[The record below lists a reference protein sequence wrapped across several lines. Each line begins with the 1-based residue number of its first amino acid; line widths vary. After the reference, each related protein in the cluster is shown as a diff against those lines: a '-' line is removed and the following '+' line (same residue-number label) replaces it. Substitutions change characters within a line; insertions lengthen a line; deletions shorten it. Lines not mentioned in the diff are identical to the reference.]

1 MTSFNNTRT
10 VRVVIPARYGST
22 RLPGKPLVDLDGEP
36 MIVRVHA
43 RVRRALPGTDIVV
56 AIDDA
61 RIADVLDARGIR
73 FAMTDTG
80 HASGTDRAAEVARAF
95 GWPDT
100 DAVLNV
106 QGDEP
111 LVPTAL
117 LQAFAGFCGA
127 ASDLGVATVACPI
140 GEVGLLDEPAIV
152 KLAVDRR
159 GRALYF
165 SRAAIPFCRDGRPA
179 DPVDSNGSNGSN
191 GVAQRMFLRHIGLY
205 GYANATLQAL
215 ASAAPCELEQL
226 EKLEQLR
233 ALWLGM
239 PIDVMRWPDAPP
251 AGIDTP
257 DDVARVVSLLKRQSH
272 DATEP
277 Y

>member
-1 MTSFNNTRT
+1 MTSFNDGRT
-10 VRVVIPARYGST
+10 VHVVIPARYGST
-22 RLPGKPLVDLDGEP
+22 RLPGKPLVDLEGEP

-43 RVRRALPGTDIVV
+43 RVRRALPEADIVV

-61 RIADVLDARGIR
+61 RIAEVLDARGIR

-80 HASGTDRAAEVARAF
+80 HASGTDRAAEVARVS

-127 ASDLGVATVACPI
+127 TPDLGVATVACPI
-140 GEVGLLDEPAIV
+140 GEVALLDEPAIV
-152 KLAVDRR
+152 KVVVDHR

-179 DPVDSNGSNGSN
+179 DSAGSNGL
-191 GVAQRMFLRHIGLY
+191 FLRHIGLY
-205 GYANATLQAL
+205 GYTNATLQAL
-215 ASAAPCELEQL
+215 SRAAPCELEQL

-257 DDVARVVSLLKRQSH
+257 DDVARVVSLLKRQTH

>member
-1 MTSFNNTRT
+1 MTSFNDGRT
-10 VRVVIPARYGST
+10 VHVVIPARYGST
-22 RLPGKPLVDLDGEP
+22 RLPGKPLVDLEGEP

-43 RVRRALPGTDIVV
+43 RVRRALPEADIVV

-61 RIADVLDARGIR
+61 RIAEVLDARGIR

-80 HASGTDRAAEVARAF
+80 HASGTDRAAEVARVS

-127 ASDLGVATVACPI
+127 TPDLGVATVACPI
-140 GEVGLLDEPAIV
+140 GEVTLLDEPAIV
-152 KLAVDRR
+152 KVVVDHR

-165 SRAAIPFCRDGRPA
+165 SRAAIPFCRDGWPA
-179 DPVDSNGSNGSN
+179 DSAGSNGL
-191 GVAQRMFLRHIGLY
+191 FLRHIGLY

-215 ASAAPCELEQL
+215 ARAAPCELEQL

-257 DDVARVVSLLKRQSH
+257 DDVARVVSLLKRQTH

>member
-1 MTSFNNTRT
+1 MTSFNNRNGRPL
-10 VRVVIPARYGST
+10 RVVIPARYGST
-22 RLPGKPLVDLDGEP
+22 RLPGKPLVDLNGEP

-43 RVRRALPGTDIVV
+43 RVRRALPDADIVV

-61 RIADVLDARGIR
+61 RIADALDARGIR

-80 HASGTDRAAEVARAF
+80 HASGTDRAAEVARTF

-100 DAVLNV
+100 AAVLNV

-117 LQAFAGFCGA
+117 LQAFAGFCDA
-127 ASDLGVATVACPI
+127 APDLGVATVACPI
-140 GEVGLLDEPAIV
+140 GEAGLLDEPATV
-152 KLAVDRR
+152 KLVVDRR
-159 GRALYF
+159 DRALYF

-179 DPVDSNGSNGSN
+179 TPDESNRSTQG
-191 GVAQRMFLRHIGLY
+191 MFLRHIGLY

-215 ASAAPCELEQL
+215 ARTAPCELEQL

-233 ALWLGM
+233 ALWLGV

-257 DDVARVVSLLKRQSH
+257 DDVARVVSLLKRQTQ

>member
-1 MTSFNNTRT
+1 MTSFNSRRP
-10 VRVVIPARYGST
+10 VRVVIPARYGSA

-43 RVRRALPGTDIVV
+43 RVRRALPDTDIVV

-80 HASGTDRAAEVARAF
+80 HASGTDRAAEVARVS

-117 LQAFAGFCGA
+117 LKAFAGFCGA
-127 ASDLGVATVACPI
+127 APDLGVATVACPV
-140 GEVGLLDEPAIV
+140 GEAALLDEPAIV
-152 KLAVDRR
+152 KLVVDCRS
-159 GRALYF
+159 RALYF

-179 DPVDSNGSNGSN
+179 GADS
-191 GVAQRMFLRHIGLY
+191 GVFLRHIGLY

-215 ASAAPCELEQL
+215 ANAAPCALEQL
-226 EKLEQLR
+226 EMLEQLR
-233 ALWLGM
+233 ALWLGI

-257 DDVARVVSLLKRQSH
+257 DDVARVVSLLKRQTH

>member
-1 MTSFNNTRT
+1 MTSFNSRRP
-10 VRVVIPARYGST
+10 VRVVIPARYGSA

-43 RVRRALPGTDIVV
+43 RVRRALPDTDIVV

-80 HASGTDRAAEVARAF
+80 HASGTDRAAEVARVS

-117 LQAFAGFCGA
+117 LKAFAGFCGA
-127 ASDLGVATVACPI
+127 APDLGVATVACPV
-140 GEVGLLDEPAIV
+140 GEAALLDEPAIV
-152 KLAVDRR
+152 KLVVDRR
-159 GRALYF
+159 SRALYF

-179 DPVDSNGSNGSN
+179 GAGGSNGSN
-191 GVAQRMFLRHIGLY
+191 GGVFLRHIGLY

-215 ASAAPCELEQL
+215 ASAAPCELEHL
-226 EKLEQLR
+226 ERLEQLR
-233 ALWLGM
+233 ALWLGI
-239 PIDVMRWPDAPP
+239 PIDVMRWPDTPP

-257 DDVARVVSLLKRQSH
+257 DDVARVVSLLKRQTH

>member
-1 MTSFNNTRT
+1 MTSCSNLRP

-22 RLPGKPLVDLDGEP
+22 RLPGKPLVDLDGTP

-43 RVRRALPGTDIVV
+43 RVRRALPGVDIVV

-61 RIADVLDARGIR
+61 RIADVLDARGVR
-73 FAMTDTG
+73 FAMTDVR
-80 HASGTDRAAEVARAF
+80 HASGTDRAAEVARML
-95 GWPDT
+95 GWADT
-100 DAVLNV
+100 DAVINV

-111 LVPTAL
+111 LVPSAL

-127 ASDLGVATVACPI
+127 APDLGVATVACP
-140 GEVGLLDEPAIV
+140 VGDAALLDEPAIV
-152 KLAVDRR
+152 KLVVDCR

-179 DPVDSNGSNGSN
+179 DAAHASESDSG
-191 GVAQRMFLRHIGLY
+191 MFLRHIGLY
-205 GYANATLQAL
+205 GYGNATLQAL
-215 ASAAPCELEQL
+215 ASTAPCELEQL

-233 ALWLGM
+233 ALWLGL

-251 AGIDTP
+251 PGIDTP
-257 DDVARVVSLLKRQSH
+257 DDVERVVSLLKRHTH

>member
-1 MTSFNNTRT
+1 MTSFSNGRT

-43 RVRRALPGTDIVV
+43 RVRRALPGADIVV

-61 RIADVLDARGIR
+61 RIAEVLDAHGVR

-80 HASGTDRAAEVARAF
+80 HASGTDRAAEVARVF

-117 LQAFAGFCGA
+117 LQAFAGFCA
-127 ASDLGVATVACPI
+127 AAPDLGVATVACPI
-140 GEVGLLDEPAIV
+140 GEIGLLDEPAIV
-152 KLAVDRR
+152 KLVVDRR

-179 DPVDSNGSNGSN
+179 SSDDSNGTNGLTK
-191 GVAQRMFLRHIGLY
+191 RMFLRHIGLY

-233 ALWLGM
+233 ALWLGI

-257 DDVARVVSLLKRQSH
+257 DDVARVVSLLKRQTH

>member
-1 MTSFNNTRT
+1 MTSFNNGRP
-10 VRVVIPARYGST
+10 VHVVIPARYGST

-43 RVRRALPGTDIVV
+43 RVRGALPDTDIVV
-56 AIDDA
+56 AIDDS
-61 RIADVLDARGIR
+61 RIAEVLAARGIR
-73 FAMTDTG
+73 FAMTDAG

-95 GWPDT
+95 GWRDT

-117 LQAFAGFCGA
+117 LRAFAGFCSVA
-127 ASDLGVATVACPI
+127 PDLGVATVACP
-140 GEVGLLDEPAIV
+140 VGDAALLDEPGIV
-152 KLAVDRR
+152 KLVVDGR

-179 DPVDSNGSNGSN
+179 QTSGPSGG
-191 GVAQRMFLRHIGLY
+191 GFLRHIGLY
-205 GYANATLQAL
+205 GYANTALQSL
-215 ASAAPCELEQL
+215 AAAAPCELEQL
-226 EKLEQLR
+226 ERLEQLR

-257 DDVARVVSLLKRQSH
+257 DDVARVVSLLKRQTH

>member
-1 MTSFNNTRT
+1 MTSFNNGRP
-10 VRVVIPARYGST
+10 VHVVIPARYGST
-22 RLPGKPLVDLDGEP
+22 RLPGKPLVDLGGEP

-43 RVRRALPGTDIVV
+43 RVSGALPGADIVV

-61 RIADVLDARGIR
+61 RIAEVLDARGIR
-73 FAMTDTG
+73 FAMTG
-80 HASGTDRAAEVARAF
+80 AHHASGTDRAAEVARAA
-95 GWPDT
+95 GWPAG

-111 LVPTAL
+111 LVPGAL
-117 LQAFAGFCGA
+117 LKAFAAFCA
-127 ASDLGVATVACPI
+127 AQPDLGVATAACPVD
-140 GEVGLLDEPAIV
+140 EAAQLDDPGIV
-152 KLAVDRR
+152 KLVVDRR

-179 DPVDSNGSNGSN
+179 AVDGG
-191 GVAQRMFLRHIGLY
+191 GFLRHIGLY
-205 GYANATLQAL
+205 GYSNKALQVL
-215 ASAAPCELEQL
+215 AGTAQCELEQL

-251 AGIDTP
+251 AGVDTP
-257 DDVARVVSLLKRQSH
+257 DDVARVVSFLKRHTH
-272 DATEP
+272 DAT
-277 Y
+277 

>member
-1 MTSFNNTRT
+1 MTPFSNGNGNGRT

-43 RVRRALPGTDIVV
+43 RVRRALPDADIVV

-61 RIADVLDARGIR
+61 RIADALDARGIR

-80 HASGTDRAAEVARAF
+80 HASGTDRAAQVARRF

-117 LQAFAGFCGA
+117 LQAFARFCGA
-127 ASDLGVATVACPI
+127 AQDLGVATVACPV
-140 GEVGLLDEPAIV
+140 GEAALLDEPGIV
-152 KLAVDRR
+152 KLVVDRR

-165 SRAAIPFCRDGRPA
+165 SRAAIPFCRDGRPERT
-179 DPVDSNGSNGSN
+179 DRSTGGI
-191 GVAQRMFLRHIGLY
+191 FLRHIGLY
-205 GYANATLQAL
+205 GYANAALQAL
-215 ASAAPCELEQL
+215 ASTAPCELEQL

-251 AGIDTP
+251 AGVDTP
-257 DDVARVVSLLKRQSH
+257 DDVARIVSLLKRHTH

>member
-1 MTSFNNTRT
+1 MTSFNDGRT
-10 VRVVIPARYGST
+10 VHVVIPARYGST
-22 RLPGKPLVDLDGEP
+22 RLPGKPLVDLEGEP

-43 RVRRALPGTDIVV
+43 RVRRALPEADIVV

-61 RIADVLDARGIR
+61 RIAEVLDARGIR

-80 HASGTDRAAEVARAF
+80 HASGTDRAAEVARVS

-127 ASDLGVATVACPI
+127 TAALGVATVACPI
-140 GEVGLLDEPAIV
+140 GEVALLDEPAIV
-152 KLAVDRR
+152 KVVVDHR

-179 DPVDSNGSNGSN
+179 DSAGSNGL
-191 GVAQRMFLRHIGLY
+191 FLRHIGLY
-205 GYANATLQAL
+205 GYTNATLQAL
-215 ASAAPCELEQL
+215 ARAAPCELEQL

-257 DDVARVVSLLKRQSH
+257 DDVARVVSLLKRQTH

>member
-1 MTSFNNTRT
+1 MTSFNNERT
-10 VRVVIPARYGST
+10 VHVVIPARYGST
-22 RLPGKPLVDLDGEP
+22 RLPGKPLVDLGGEP
-36 MIVRVHA
+36 MIVRVQA
-43 RVRRALPGTDIVV
+43 RVQRALPDADIVV

-61 RIADVLDARGIR
+61 RIAEVLDARGIR
-73 FAMTDTG
+73 FAMTDAA
-80 HASGTDRAAEVARAF
+80 HASGTDRAAEVARVF

-111 LVPTAL
+111 LVPVAL
-117 LQAFAGFCGA
+117 LKAFAAFCGTA
-127 ASDLGVATVACPI
+127 PDLGVATAACPI
-140 GEVGLLDEPAIV
+140 GEIALLDEPAIV
-152 KLAVDRR
+152 KLVVDRR

-165 SRAAIPFCRDGRPA
+165 SRAAIPFCRDGRPDEA
-179 DPVDSNGSNGSN
+179 VGSTDSL
-191 GVAQRMFLRHIGLY
+191 FLRHIGLY
-205 GYANATLQAL
+205 GYANATLQTL
-215 ASAAPCELEQL
+215 ASTAPCELERREQ
-226 EKLEQLR
+226 LEQLR

-239 PIDVMRWPDAPP
+239 SIDVMHWPDAPP

-257 DDVARVVSLLKRQSH
+257 ADVARVVSLLKRQTQ

>member
-1 MTSFNNTRT
+1 MTSFNDGRT
-10 VRVVIPARYGST
+10 VHVVIPARYGST
-22 RLPGKPLVDLDGEP
+22 RLPGKPLVDLEGEP

-43 RVRRALPGTDIVV
+43 RVRRALPEADIVV

-61 RIADVLDARGIR
+61 RIAEVLDARGIR

-80 HASGTDRAAEVARAF
+80 HASGTDRAAEVARVS

-127 ASDLGVATVACPI
+127 TPDLGVATVACPI
-140 GEVGLLDEPAIV
+140 GEVALLDELAIV
-152 KLAVDRR
+152 KVVVDHR

-179 DPVDSNGSNGSN
+179 DSAGSNGL
-191 GVAQRMFLRHIGLY
+191 FLRHIGLY
-205 GYANATLQAL
+205 GYTNATLQAL
-215 ASAAPCELEQL
+215 SRAAPCELEQL

-257 DDVARVVSLLKRQSH
+257 DDVARVVSLLKRQTH

>member
-1 MTSFNNTRT
+1 MTSFNNRRP

-43 RVRRALPGTDIVV
+43 RVRRALPDTDIVV

-61 RIADVLDARGIR
+61 RIADALDARGIR
-73 FAMTDTG
+73 FAMTDAG
-80 HASGTDRAAEVARAF
+80 HASGTDRAAEVARMF
-95 GWPDT
+95 GWPGT
-100 DAVLNV
+100 NAVLNV

-117 LQAFAGFCGA
+117 LKAFAGFCCDA
-127 ASDLGVATVACPI
+127 PDLGVATAACPI
-140 GEVGLLDEPAIV
+140 GDAALLEEPAIV
-152 KLAVDRR
+152 KLVTDHR

-179 DPVDSNGSNGSN
+179 GPDDSNGST
-191 GVAQRMFLRHIGLY
+191 QRMFLRHIGLY
-205 GYANATLQAL
+205 GYVNATLQAL

-239 PIDVMRWPDAPP
+239 PIDVMRWPDVPP
-251 AGIDTP
+251 AGVDTP
-257 DDVARVVSLLKRQSH
+257 DDVARVVSLLKRQTH

-277 Y
+277 H

>member
-1 MTSFNNTRT
+1 MTSFNDERT
-10 VRVVIPARYGST
+10 VRVVIPARYGSS

-43 RVRRALPGTDIVV
+43 RVRRALPDADIVV

-61 RIADVLDARGIR
+61 RIAEVLDARGIR

-80 HASGTDRAAEVARAF
+80 HASGTDRAAEVARVS
-95 GWPDT
+95 GWPDS

-117 LQAFAGFCGA
+117 LRAFAGFCGA
-127 ASDLGVATVACPI
+127 APDLGVATVACPI
-140 GEVGLLDEPAIV
+140 DEVALLDEPAIV
-152 KLAVDRR
+152 KVVVDHR

-179 DPVDSNGSNGSN
+179 DSAGSHGL
-191 GVAQRMFLRHIGLY
+191 FLRHIGLY
-205 GYANATLQAL
+205 GYANASLQAL
-215 ASAAPCELEQL
+215 ARAAPCELEQL

-239 PIDVMRWPDAPP
+239 PIDVMRWPVAPP

-257 DDVARVVSLLKRQSH
+257 DDVARVVSLLKRQTH

>member
-1 MTSFNNTRT
+1 MTSSNN
-10 VRVVIPARYGST
+10 VRPVHVVIPARYGSS
-22 RLPGKPLVDLDGEP
+22 RLPGKPLVDLDGKP
-36 MIVRVHA
+36 MIVRVHE
-43 RVRRALPGTDIVV
+43 RVRRALPGADIVV
-56 AIDDA
+56 AIDDE

-73 FAMTDTG
+73 FAMTDVD
-80 HASGTDRAAEVARAF
+80 HASGTDRAAEVARVL
-95 GWPDT
+95 GWADT

-111 LVPTAL
+111 LVPAPL

-127 ASDLGVATVACPI
+127 APDLGVATVACP
-140 GEVGLLDEPAIV
+140 VGDAALLDEPAIV
-152 KLAVDRR
+152 KLVVDRR

-179 DPVDSNGSNGSN
+179 DATRENERGDG
-191 GVAQRMFLRHIGLY
+191 FLRHIGLY
-205 GYANATLQAL
+205 GYGNASLQAL
-215 ASAAPCELEQL
+215 AGAAPCELEQL

-239 PIDVMRWPDAPP
+239 PIDVMHWPDAPP

-257 DDVARVVSLLKRQSH
+257 DDVDRVVSLLQRQTH

>member
-1 MTSFNNTRT
+1 MTSCNNGRP

-43 RVRRALPGTDIVV
+43 RVRRALPDTDIVV

-61 RIADVLDARGIR
+61 RIAEVLDARGIR
-73 FAMTDTG
+73 FAMTDAG
-80 HASGTDRAAEVARAF
+80 HASGTDRAAEVARVS
-95 GWPDT
+95 GWRDT

-117 LQAFAGFCGA
+117 LKAFAGFCGA
-127 ASDLGVATVACPI
+127 APDLGVATVACP
-140 GEVGLLDEPAIV
+140 VGDAALLDEPAIV
-152 KLAVDRR
+152 KLVVDCR

-165 SRAAIPFCRDGRPA
+165 SRAAIPFCRDGRP
-179 DPVDSNGSNGSN
+179 DSANGSSRS
-191 GVAQRMFLRHIGLY
+191 VFLRHIGLY
-205 GYANATLQAL
+205 GYANAALQAL
-215 ASAAPCELEQL
+215 ASAMPCELEQL
-226 EKLEQLR
+226 EQLEQLR
-233 ALWLGM
+233 ALWLGT
-239 PIDVMRWPDAPP
+239 PIDVMRWHDAPP

-257 DDVARVVSLLKRQSH
+257 DDVARVVSLLKRQTH

>member
-1 MTSFNNTRT
+1 MTSFNNGRT
-10 VRVVIPARYGST
+10 VRVVIPARYGSA

-43 RVRRALPGTDIVV
+43 RVRRALPDTDIVV

-80 HASGTDRAAEVARAF
+80 HASGTDRSAEVARVF
-95 GWPDT
+95 GWPGT
-100 DAVLNV
+100 DAVINV

-117 LQAFAGFCGA
+117 LKAFAGFCGA
-127 ASDLGVATVACPI
+127 APDLGVATVACPV
-140 GEVGLLDEPAIV
+140 GEVALLDEPAIV
-152 KLAVDRR
+152 KLVVDHRS
-159 GRALYF
+159 RALYF

-179 DPVDSNGSNGSN
+179 EAGGANGLNGSIG
-191 GVAQRMFLRHIGLY
+191 GVFLRHIGLY

-257 DDVARVVSLLKRQSH
+257 DDVARVVSLLKRQTH

>member
-1 MTSFNNTRT
+1 MTSFNSRRP
-10 VRVVIPARYGST
+10 VHVVIPARYGST

-36 MIVRVHA
+36 MIARVHA
-43 RVRRALPGTDIVV
+43 RVSRALPGADIVV

-61 RIADVLDARGIR
+61 RIAEALDARGIR
-73 FAMTDTG
+73 FAMTG
-80 HASGTDRAAEVARAF
+80 AHHASGTDRAAELARVS
-95 GWPDT
+95 GWHDT

-111 LVPTAL
+111 LVPEAL
-117 LQAFAGFCGA
+117 LKAFADFCVA
-127 ASDLGVATVACPI
+127 ASDLGIATVACP
-140 GEVGLLDEPAIV
+140 VGDAALLDEPGIV
-152 KLAVDRR
+152 KLVVDRR

-179 DPVDSNGSNGSN
+179 GADPGGH
-191 GVAQRMFLRHIGLY
+191 LRHIGLY
-205 GYANATLQAL
+205 GYSNAALQAL
-215 ASAAPCELEQL
+215 AHTAPCELEQL
-226 EKLEQLR
+226 EQLEQLR

-251 AGIDTP
+251 AGVDTP
-257 DDVARVVSLLKRQSH
+257 DDVARVVSLLKRQTQ
-272 DATEP
+272 DETEP

>member
-1 MTSFNNTRT
+1 MMSFNSGRP

-36 MIVRVHA
+36 MIVRVHT
-43 RVRRALPGTDIVV
+43 RVSRALPDTEIVV

-61 RIADVLDARGIR
+61 RIADALDARGIR
-73 FAMTDTG
+73 FAMTGTH
-80 HASGTDRAAEVARAF
+80 HASGTDRAAEVARAC
-95 GWPDT
+95 GWRDT
-100 DAVLNV
+100 DVVLNV

-117 LQAFAGFCGA
+117 LQAFVGFCGA
-127 ASDLGVATVACPI
+127 ALNLDVATVACPI
-140 GEVGLLDEPAIV
+140 GDAALIDEPGIV
-152 KLAVDRR
+152 KLVVDRR
-159 GRALYF
+159 CRALYF

-179 DPVDSNGSNGSN
+179 GANGG
-191 GVAQRMFLRHIGLY
+191 GFLRHIGLY
-205 GYANATLQAL
+205 GYSNTALQAL
-215 ASAAPCELEQL
+215 ASTAACELEQL

-239 PIDVMRWPDAPP
+239 PIDVMGWPDAPP
-251 AGIDTP
+251 AGVDTP
-257 DDVARVVSLLKRQSH
+257 DDVARIVSLLKRQTH